1 LKVKLDFSSPVIL
14 GGRKTVSN
22 YIESIDY
29 IQGNVMRASLARYIL
44 NKCTEFNYDEIVEVN
59 GQLKKN
65 WVYFRDKEGCKS
77 CKLANLC
84 KKFSSLKFSYFYPK
98 DAVVLPLT
106 SMVCKLD
113 ESHGYIDLLLHNKE
127 CPECGKDGRV
137 ESATGYI
144 RDNKKYNVKK
154 MFLTKTEIDR
164 YTKIARDG
172 RLYSLVSVSE
182 TSKNEN
188 SYTGYI
194 YGLTEDDLKNINELR
209 VGKYISIGYGK
220 CIISKIDE
228 NEMQREELLNKLQDF
243 NNKYKDLNINNAEN
257 DFNYFAIKF
266 ISDVKLNVNTD
277 LSKYMTT
284 AEYIALWQDILK
296 IDKRFEISKMYCETF
311 NFRGFDLSRAD
322 SDIREK
328 PSIMLEKGSVILFKT
343 KEKFEEVLE
352 YFINLKGIGEENE
365 NGFGDFIF
373 YFGGVTQ

>member
-1 LKVKLDFSSPVIL
+1 MKVRLDFSSPVVL

-29 IQGNVMRASLARYIL
+29 IQGNVMRAALSRYIL
-44 NKCTEFNYDEIVEVN
+44 NRCTEFGRDEIIEIN

-65 WVYFRDKEGCKS
+65 WVYFRDKEGCKN
-77 CKLANLC
+77 CKLVGLC

-98 DAVVLPLT
+98 DAIVLPLT

-113 ESHGYIDLLLHNKE
+113 ESHGYIDLLLHKKE

-144 RDNKKYNVKK
+144 KNNKKYNVKK
-154 MFLTKTEIDR
+154 MFLTMTEINR
-164 YTKIARDG
+164 YTKTARDG
-172 RLYSLVSVSE
+172 RLYSIVSVSE
-182 TSKNEN
+182 TSENEN

-194 YGLTEDDLKNINELR
+194 YGLTEDDLKNIDELR
-209 VGKYISIGYGK
+209 VGKYVSIGYGK
-220 CIISKIDE
+220 CTLSQI
-228 NEMQREELLNKLQDF
+228 NEFEIKKEELLKELLNF
-243 NNKYKDLNINNAEN
+243 NNKYKNLNINNADD

-266 ISDVKLNVNTD
+266 ISDAKLNIDAD
-277 LSKYMTT
+277 LTRCMTT
-284 AEYIALWQDILK
+284 EEYITLWQDILK

-328 PSIMLEKGSVILFKT
+328 PSLMLEKGSVILFKT
-343 KEKFEEVLE
+343 KKEFENILE
-352 YFINLKGIGEENE
+352 YFLNLKGIGEENE